1 MTLNDRVL
9 GVGALVL
16 AALITAFGYD
26 LEPLFPMSPSGP
38 KPFPCCWR

>member
-9 GVGALVL
+9 GVGALVF

-26 LEPLFPMSPSGP
+26 LEP
-38 KPFPCCWR
+38 PFS